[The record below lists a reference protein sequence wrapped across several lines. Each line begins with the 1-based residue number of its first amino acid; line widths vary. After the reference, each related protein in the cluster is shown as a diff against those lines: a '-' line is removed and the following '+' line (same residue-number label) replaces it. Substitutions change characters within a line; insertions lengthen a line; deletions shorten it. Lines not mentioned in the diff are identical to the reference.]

1 MSFLLF
7 ACPSGKDKK
16 WQLLNNI
23 QKRKKYWKVTAYLGV
38 DYLTGK
44 QINVTIRNC
53 NTKKEAQLKLN
64 QKN

>member
-1 MSFLLF
+1 MATF
-7 ACPSGKDKK
+7 KQYTKK
-16 WQLLNNI
+16 GQ
-23 QKRKKYWKVTAYLGV
+23 KYWKVTAYLGV

-64 QKN
+64 QKKL